1 MRDPFVNAARR
12 IIRRVGR
19 PVVMVTG
26 HNVRLEIKGV
36 FDDAQQ
42 EVITKG
48 KRGGLTIKAAVPTLT
63 VLSSDCPTL
72 DKALRILVNGQEY
85 YPVPHQSF
93 DDGAGCMVI
102 VLAEAVPE
110 QSNEEEQHDGGKWR

>member
-19 PVVMVTG
+19 PIVMVTG
-26 HNVRLEIKGV
+26 HNDRLEIKGV
-36 FDDAQQ
+36 FDKPEQ
-42 EVITKG
+42 EVIAKG
-48 KRGGLTIKAAVPTLT
+48 ARGGLTLKAAVPTLT
-63 VLSSDCPTL
+63 VLRGDCPVL
-72 DKALRILVNGQEY
+72 DKALQIFIDDREY

-102 VLAEAVPE
+102 VLADPVPTQSDDGE
-110 QSNEEEQHDGGKWR
+110 QSDGGKWR